1 MKEIIV
7 SFLSEQKEKNGMEPV
22 VDKTEVA
29 LVQSAYM
36 AVRDR
41 YPEKRHVQIVRIC
54 CDTIIEA
61 EKKNIQGKIGF
72 MANVVNDEMEQFS
85 FDSLMK
91 TFDNKVKTK

>member
-7 SFLSEQKEKNGMEPV
+7 SFLSEQKKKNGMKPV

-61 EKKNIQGKIGF
+61 EKKNIQGIIGF
-72 MANVVNDEMEQFS
+72 MANVVNDEMEKFS

-91 TFDNKVKTK
+91 TFDNKVMIK

>member
-7 SFLSEQKEKNGMEPV
+7 SFLSEQKEKNGMKPV
-22 VDKTEVA
+22 VDKTELA

-41 YPEKRHVQIVRIC
+41 YPEKHHVQIVRIC

-91 TFDNKVKTK
+91 TFDNKVMIK

>member
-7 SFLSEQKEKNGMEPV
+7 SFLSEQKEKNGMKPV

-61 EKKNIQGKIGF
+61 EKKNIQGIIGF
-72 MANVVNDEMEQFS
+72 MANVVNDEMEKFS

-91 TFDNKVKTK
+91 TFDNKVMIK